1 MIGRR
6 AFVASAGAFAA
17 LPALAPL
24 PVFAQA
30 PEWRDVL
37 ARARGKPV
45 FFNAWGGDERTN
57 AFIAWAA
64 ERVRAAYGI
73 DLRHVRL
80 RDTSEA
86 VQRVIAEK
94 SAGRETGGSVD
105 LIWLNGPNFLAMKDQ
120 RLLFGP
126 FAERL
131 PNFRFVDVEGKPST
145 VVDFT
150 VPVEGYAAPWRM
162 AQIVLVY
169 DSARVPRPPRAMP
182 ELLDWARANPGRLAH
197 PTARNFLGATFLKQA
212 LFELAPDPQALGR
225 PVADATYETA
235 AAPLW
240 TWYDAL
246 RPHLWRRGAQFPE
259 SGPAVRALLNDGE
272 IDLMFSFNPAEAAV
286 SIANDLLPASAR
298 AAGLAGGTIANTS
311 FVAIP
316 FNASNAEAAMVAS
329 DFLLSAE
336 AQARMNDPRHLGNP
350 TVLDVERLPP
360 DARRHFLGLPAIP
373 GMPSAAELG
382 RALPEP
388 HPSWMTRLT
397 ADWERRVL
405 R

>member
-1 MIGRR
+1 VIRR
-6 AFVASAGAFAA
+6 RTFLASAGAFAA
-17 LPALAPL
+17 LPA
-24 PVFAQA
+24 FAQTQD
-30 PEWRDVL
+30 WRDML
-37 ARARGKPV
+37 ARARSKPV

-57 AFIAWAA
+57 AFVAWAA
-64 ERVRAAYGI
+64 ERVRAEYGI

-80 RDTSEA
+80 RDTAEA

-94 SAGRETGGSVD
+94 AAGREAGGSVD
-105 LIWLNGPNFLAMKDQ
+105 LVWLNGPNFLAMKEQ

-145 VVDFT
+145 VMDFT
-150 VPVEGYAAPWRM
+150 VPVDGFAAPWRM

-169 DSARVPRPPRAMP
+169 DSARVPQPPRSMGAM
-182 ELLDWARANPGRLAH
+182 LDWARAHPGRLAH

-212 LFELAPDPQALGR
+212 LFELAPDAQILGR
-225 PVADATYETA
+225 PVADAIYDA
-235 AAPLW
+235 ATAPLW
-240 TWYDAL
+240 AWYDAL
-246 RPHLWRRGAQFPE
+246 RPLLWRRGAQFPE

-272 IDLMFSFNPAEAAV
+272 IDLMLSFNPAEAAV

-298 AAGLAGGTIANTS
+298 AIGLAGGTIANTS

-316 FNASNAEAAMVAS
+316 FNASNPEAAMAVA

-360 DARRHFLGLPAIP
+360 EARRHFRELPAIP

>member
-1 MIGRR
+1 VIRR
-6 AFVASAGAFAA
+6 RDFLAGAGAIAA
-17 LPALAPL
+17 LPA
-24 PVFAQA
+24 FAQT
-30 PEWRDVL
+30 PDWRDVL
-37 ARARGKPV
+37 ARARGKPA

-57 AFIAWAA
+57 AFIAWTA
-64 ERVRAAYGI
+64 ERVRTEYGI

-80 RDTSEA
+80 RDTAEA

-94 SAGRETGGSVD
+94 AASRESGGSVD
-105 LIWLNGPNFLAMKDQ
+105 LIWVNGPNFLAMKEQ
-120 RLLFGP
+120 RLHFGP

-131 PNFRFVDVEGKPST
+131 PNFRYVDVEGKPST

-150 VPVEGYAAPWRM
+150 VPVEGFAAPWRM

-169 DSARVPRPPRAMP
+169 DSARAPRPPRSMR
-182 ELLDWARANPGRLAH
+182 ETFDWARANPGRLAH

-212 LFELAPDPQALGR
+212 LFELAPDASSLGR
-225 PVADATYETA
+225 PATDAAYDAA

-240 TWYDAL
+240 AWYDAL

-259 SGPAVRALLNDGE
+259 SGPAVRTLMNDGE
-272 IDLMFSFNPAEAAV
+272 IDLMISFNPAEAAV
-286 SIANDLLPASAR
+286 SIANDLLPATAR
-298 AAGLAGGTIANTS
+298 ATGLAGGTIANTS
-311 FVAIP
+311 FVSIP
-316 FNASNAEAAMVAS
+316 FNASNPEAAMAVA

-360 DARRHFLGLPAIP
+360 EARRHFRELPAIP
-373 GMPSAAELG
+373 GMPTPAELG

>member
-1 MIGRR
+1 MKRR
-6 AFVASAGAFAA
+6 AFLAGAAGLAA
-17 LPALAPL
+17 LPA
-24 PVFAQA
+24 FAQT
-30 PEWRDVL
+30 PDWRDAL

-57 AFIAWAA
+57 AYIAWAG
-64 ERVRAAYGI
+64 ERVRAEHGI

-80 RDTSEA
+80 RDTAEA

-94 SAGRETGGSVD
+94 AAGRETGGSVD
-105 LIWLNGPNFLAMKDQ
+105 LVWLNGPNFLALKEQ

-162 AQIVLVY
+162 AQIVLVF
-169 DSARVPRPPRAMP
+169 DSARVPRPPRSMR
-182 ELLDWARANPGRLAH
+182 ETLDWARANPGRFAH

-212 LFELAPDPQALGR
+212 LFELAPDASVLGR
-225 PVADATYETA
+225 PVADTVYEAATT
-235 AAPLW
+235 PLW
-240 TWYDAL
+240 DWYDAL
-246 RPHLWRRGAQFPE
+246 RPLLWRRGAQFPE

-272 IDLMFSFNPAEAAV
+272 IDLMLSFNPAEAAV
-286 SIANDLLPASAR
+286 SIANDLLPKTAR
-298 AAGLAGGTIANTS
+298 ATGFAGGSIANTS

-316 FNASNAEAAMVAS
+316 FNASNPEAAMVVA

-336 AQARMNDPRHLGNP
+336 AQARMSDPRHLGNP
-350 TVLDVERLPP
+350 TVLDVERLPEE
-360 DARRHFLGLPAIP
+360 ARRRFRDLPAVA